1 MQQEEGVA
9 SETSVEK
16 LGVDLR
22 MSTKQLGAKEKP
34 RRKKCDVRFSLIRKH
49 RIFAEKLQEDW
60 CEKVAKDGPCER
72 VGRRSGWRCAKG
84 KAQVEETNGGSSR
97 QEGIGVALTFHLSE

>member
-9 SETSVEK
+9 LETNVEN

-34 RRKKCDVRFSLIRKH
+34 RTKKCDVRFSLIRNH

-72 VGRRSGWRCAKG
+72 W
-84 KAQVEETNGGSSR
+84 GG
-97 QEGIGVALTFHLSE
+97 EAVGVAPRERLKLRRQLAAAAGKKESVSLSLFM